1 MLCLFTHPWYFKI
14 LNSIMAFLH
23 KSYHEEDSNKA
34 DTRKQT
40 RQSTIQ
46 FENDRGEGEYNK
58 DVKNLELA
66 KVIRKMTMH
75 LFSVFEIPQIYRT
88 NKCLGQKLQVEK
100 IDIANRKYE
109 THCYGLLQRLEL

>member
-23 KSYHEEDSNKA
+23 RSYHEEDCNKA

-40 RQSTIQ
+40 RQPRIQ

-58 DVKNLELA
+58 DVQNLELA
-66 KVIRKMTMH
+66 KTIVRKMKMMMH
-75 LFSVFEIPQIYRT
+75 LFSVLQIPYLYRT
-88 NKCLGQKLQVEK
+88 NKCLGQKL
-100 IDIANRKYE
+100 
-109 THCYGLLQRLEL
+109 